1 MAREGIPIL
10 QQIPK
15 EEILALIEKHGI
27 ALDVYTE
34 LGISHTTFYKLM
46 KDNPD
51 MQEALEN
58 ARKKLQERK
67 CDEAEKVLFKLMK
80 RVDEDEKIARLSLN
94 SAQYYLNNQGKQ
106 RGYAHPKAVDTVSK
120 TLEELDT
127 NIQVAH
133 KDLNATE

>member
-15 EEILALIEKHGI
+15 EEILELIEKHGI
-27 ALDVYTE
+27 ALEVYTE
-34 LGISHTTFYKLM
+34 LGISHTTFYRLM
-46 KDNPD
+46 KEHPE
-51 MQEALEN
+51 MQEALDN
-58 ARKKLQERK
+58 ARKKLLDRK

-80 RVDEDEKIARLSLN
+80 RVDDDEKLARLSLN

-106 RGYAHPKAVDTVSK
+106 RGYAHPKSVDTVSK

-127 NIQVAH
+127 NITIAH
-133 KDLNATE
+133 KDLNVSE

>member
-10 QQIPK
+10 EQISK
-15 EEILALIEKHGI
+15 EKILQTIEKHGI

-34 LGISHTTFYKLM
+34 LNISSSTFYKIL
-46 KDNPD
+46 KEHPD
-51 MQEALEN
+51 LQEALDN
-58 ARKKLQERK
+58 ARKKLIERK

-80 RVDEDEKIARLSLN
+80 RVDEDEKLARLSLN

-106 RGYAHPKAVDTVSK
+106 RGYAHPKTVDTVSK

-127 NIQVAH
+127 NITIAH
-133 KDLNATE
+133 KDLNASE

>member
-51 MQEALEN
+51 MQEALDK
-58 ARKKLQERK
+58 ARKKLMERK

-80 RVDEDEKIARLSLN
+80 RVDEDEKLARLSLN

-106 RGYAHPKAVDTVSK
+106 RGYAHPKTVDTVSK

-127 NIQVAH
+127 NITIAH
-133 KDLNATE
+133 KDLNASE